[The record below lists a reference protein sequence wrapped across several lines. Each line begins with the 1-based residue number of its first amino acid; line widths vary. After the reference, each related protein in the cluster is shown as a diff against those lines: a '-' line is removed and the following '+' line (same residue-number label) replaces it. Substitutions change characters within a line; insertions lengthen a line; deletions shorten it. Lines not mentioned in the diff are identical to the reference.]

1 MGAARIFAFVF
12 YVFNVMFAFYAGNVM
27 NYIFELQKDSNAKP
41 CGYWKNTSDNAII
54 RSFIDCSGTEITGKM
69 EELLAGHYI
78 VQHIEDNLTY
88 DYLNSSEDNLWSIL
102 YLTGYLTIDKDSNI
116 REQIPD
122 GKGALIIPNLEIKEI
137 FEQKIRYA
145 IPFLYE
151 VGRG

>member
-1 MGAARIFAFVF
+1 
-12 YVFNVMFAFYAGNVM
+12 MFAFYAGNVM

-54 RSFIDCSGTEITGKM
+54 RSFIDYSGTEITGKM

-122 GKGALIIPNLEIKEI
+122 GKSALIIPNLEIKEI
-137 FEQKIRYA
+137 FEQKIRYT